1 MLRHL
6 FLLFCVNISLFA
18 SSGSILA
25 EKFFGEKA
33 ATDDSGTASA
43 AIKKL
48 YEVQSKYVE
57 AGMSTGNADLP
68 LDQAGGLMLSFFTL
82 FIPILRVAGV
92 ILIIWSIKWLFLD
105 EPQKHGGTASAIIGG
120 VMRFVVG
127 VILINSDRIFK
138 MFANGIGSAS
148 RVDVMAFLLDTFFMI
163 TFIMGLIMVI
173 LGVFHLTKQGRA
185 GDGTIT
191 RAILWGIGGLLFMN
205 ISNIV
210 LYLVG

>member
-25 EKFFGEKA
+25 EKFFGEKGA
-33 ATDDSGTASA
+33 SDDSGTASA

-57 AGMSTGNADLP
+57 AGMSTGNADMP

-92 ILIIWSIKWLFLD
+92 ILIIWSIKWLFLW
-105 EPQKHGGTASAIIGG
+105 H
-120 VMRFVVG
+120 FY
-127 VILINSDRIFK
+127 LIPS
-138 MFANGIGSAS
+138 
-148 RVDVMAFLLDTFFMI
+148 L
-163 TFIMGLIMVI
+163 
-173 LGVFHLTKQGRA
+173 
-185 GDGTIT
+185 
-191 RAILWGIGGLLFMN
+191 
-205 ISNIV
+205 
-210 LYLVG
+210 

>member
-1 MLRHL
+1 MLRYL
-6 FLLFCVNISLFA
+6 FLLFWIKATLLA

-25 EKFFGEKA
+25 EKFLGEKA
-33 ATDDSGTASA
+33 SNSDSDTAAS

-57 AGMSTGNADLP
+57 AGMSTGNANMP

-82 FIPILRVAGV
+82 FIPVLRVAGV
-92 ILIIWSIKWLFLD
+92 FLIIWAIKWLFLD
-105 EPQKHGGTASAIIGG
+105 EPQKHGGTASSVIGG
-120 VMRFVVG
+120 SARFVIG

-138 MFANGIGSAS
+138 MLSGGISSAN
-148 RVDVMAFLLDTFFMI
+148 RVDVMAFLLDAFFML

-173 LGVFHLTKQGRA
+173 LGIFHLTKQGRA

-191 RAILWGIGGLLFMN
+191 RAILWGVGGLLFMN
-205 ISNIV
+205 ISNII

>member
-6 FLLFCVNISLFA
+6 VLLFCVKLSLLA

-25 EKFFGEKA
+25 EKFFGEKGATQSSDSA
-33 ATDDSGTASA
+33 AE

-48 YEVQSKYVE
+48 YDVQSKYIE
-57 AGMSTGNADLP
+57 AGMSTGNANMP
-68 LDQAGGLMLSFFTL
+68 LDQAGGLMLSLLTL
-82 FIPILRVAGV
+82 FIPILQVIGI
-92 ILIIWSIKWLFLD
+92 ILIIWAIKWLFLD
-105 EPQKHGGTASAIIGG
+105 EAQKHGGTASAIIGG
-120 VMRFVVG
+120 SMRFVIG
-127 VILINSDRIFK
+127 VICLNAGRIAK
-138 MFANGIGSAS
+138 MVTGGIGSAN

-163 TFIMGLIMVI
+163 TFIIGLIMVI

-205 ISNIV
+205 VSNIV
-210 LYLVG
+210 VYLVG

>member
-1 MLRHL
+1 MLRYL
-6 FLLFCVNISLFA
+6 FLFFCVKVTLLA

-33 ATDDSGTASA
+33 SSDDSGTAAS

-57 AGMSTGNADLP
+57 AGMSTGNADMP

-82 FIPILRVAGV
+82 FIPFLRVAGV
-92 ILIIWSIKWLFLD
+92 ILIIWAIKWLFID
-105 EPQKHGGTASAIIGG
+105 EAQKHGGVGSSIIGG
-120 VMRFVVG
+120 ALRFVIG
-127 VILINSDRIFK
+127 VILLNSDRIFK
-138 MFANGIGSAS
+138 MLSNGITSAN
-148 RVDVMAFLLDTFFMI
+148 RVDVMAFLLDAFFML
-163 TFIMGLIMVI
+163 TFIMGLIMII

-210 LYLVG
+210 VYLVG